1 MRSVRSATVFTLA
14 GMALVLAA
22 CASGSTSTSASA
34 SPGQSEGQYLA
45 LGDSVAF
52 GYTPPAVTPLAT
64 YSDAA
69 NFVGYPELVA
79 KATGF
84 HDSNAS
90 CSGEA
95 TGAFISLTSTDDNG
109 CHSGYRLRYPLH
121 VAYKT
126 SQLDYAVTFLK
137 THHNTELVTINLGAN
152 DVFHLAVTCG
162 GDQTCITNGLQ
173 GVLATNQQNLES
185 IFGALRGAGYQGKI
199 VALTYY
205 SGDYNPG
212 KTAGTIALNQPIID
226 AAKGYHVII
235 ASGFDAF
242 APMANA
248 HGGSSCAAGL
258 LIALP
263 AGGCDVHPTS
273 LGHSLLSAAIVN
285 AISDG
290 TGSY

>member
-1 MRSVRSATVFTLA
+1 MV
-14 GMALVLAA
+14 LVLAS
-22 CASGSTSTSASA
+22 CGSGSTSTVAPA
-34 SPGQSEGQYLA
+34 TPNQAKGEYLA

-52 GYTPPAVTPLAT
+52 GYTPAAVTPLAT

-79 KATGF
+79 KATGL
-84 HDSNAS
+84 HDNNAS

-95 TGAFISLTSTDDNG
+95 TGGFISLTSTDDNG
-109 CHSGYRLRYPLH
+109 CHTGYRPRFPLH

-126 SQLDYAVTFLK
+126 SQLDYAVNFLK
-137 THHNTELVTINLGAN
+137 THRNTKLITLNLGAN
-152 DVFHLAVTCG
+152 DVFHLGVTCG
-162 GDQTCITNGLQ
+162 GDPTCVTNGLQ
-173 GVLATNQQNLES
+173 AVLVTNQHNLEH

-205 SGDYNPG
+205 SGDYNAG
-212 KTAGTIALNQPIID
+212 NTAGTVALNQPIID
-226 AAKGYHVII
+226 AATGYHVLI

-242 APMANA
+242 EPMANA

-263 AGGCDVHPTS
+263 TGGCDVHPTP

-290 TGSY
+290 SGSY